1 MSKWGMNTLSLY
13 VQRNEEVISADS
25 RSLIS
30 KRYCT
35 VTSAMNREFWN
46 ITSDRQNSIYVG
58 SYGRGTAID
67 TSDIDILMS
76 LPESYYNQ
84 FNSVYGNGQ
93 SRLLQVV
100 RQAIL
105 VRYPRSEVRADGQV
119 VKINFSDGMFFE
131 ILPAFKNWDGSY
143 RYPDTNMGGNWR
155 STNPKAEQDAMKNK
169 NISSNGLLFDTCKH
183 LRYVRDNYFRSY
195 HLSGIVIDSFVY
207 YNKEKEAEKMATELF
222 KNIPSKV
229 GDLVRDVRI
238 GKIGLPDLQRP
249 FVWKDNKIR
258 ELYDSMLKGYPIG
271 YIMLWESPADYDE
284 KKSGIGING
293 KIYTEPK
300 ELVIDGQQRLTALVA
315 SMYGVKVKDKNFV
328 EREIKISFNP
338 LTREFAVWTSAFE
351 RTPEWIPKVS
361 DVFLAKENN
370 TISAFRR
377 KYIRAVNEA
386 RNKREEKA
394 LTDAEE
400 DLIEN
405 NINDLLNLSEY
416 SLPTLE
422 ISYNAR
428 EEDVADIFV
437 RVNSGGQSLTEN
449 NFIQTLISV
458 YENETSD
465 QMNLFCEQSRIPA
478 SGTSYNNIIA
488 IEPSHLIRM
497 AVGVGFRRARLRY
510 AYMLLRG
517 KNLETGKYSAEERQ
531 ENLAKFKEALLK
543 VMDLNNWHAFLNCI
557 GEAGYISKTQI
568 ASSNAVVFSYVLYL
582 IAKYDYKLDAV
593 RLKKTI
599 AKWFF
604 MGAITYF
611 YTGSTESEVEKQF
624 ADLRNVHDAE
634 QFIAYIE
641 RTITTRFTEDY
652 FRLTLPNELNS
663 AAAISPAWNGYIAA
677 QVVLNTPMLFS
688 ATPVSKYFILGAS
701 GTKNAVDK
709 HHIFPKNYLT
719 QIGYMTDRERNQIAN
734 FTYLDYVTNIDISD
748 DPPVEY
754 VERYRNRM
762 GETEYHKTCE
772 DHALPPD
779 FEKMEYIE
787 FLKERR
793 LRMAQIVQKAY
804 KKLCE

>member
-1 MSKWGMNTLSLY
+1 
-13 VQRNEEVISADS
+13 
-25 RSLIS
+25 
-30 KRYCT
+30 
-35 VTSAMNREFWN
+35 
-46 ITSDRQNSIYVG
+46 
-58 SYGRGTAID
+58 
-67 TSDIDILMS
+67 
-76 LPESYYNQ
+76 
-84 FNSVYGNGQ
+84 
-93 SRLLQVV
+93 
-100 RQAIL
+100 
-105 VRYPRSEVRADGQV
+105 
-119 VKINFSDGMFFE
+119 
-131 ILPAFKNWDGSY
+131 
-143 RYPDTNMGGNWR
+143 
-155 STNPKAEQDAMKNK
+155 
-169 NISSNGLLFDTCKH
+169 
-183 LRYVRDNYFRSY
+183 
-195 HLSGIVIDSFVY
+195 
-207 YNKEKEAEKMATELF
+207 MATELF

-734 FTYLDYVTNIDISD
+734 FTYLDYVTNIDILFPPSGSD
-748 DPPVEY
+748 NVPHTPPAGHQ
-754 VERYRNRM
+754 RYQCWSHNPN
-762 GETEYHKTCE
+762 K
-772 DHALPPD
+772 
-779 FEKMEYIE
+779 
-787 FLKERR
+787 
-793 LRMAQIVQKAY
+793 
-804 KKLCE
+804 

>member
-1 MSKWGMNTLSLY
+1 
-13 VQRNEEVISADS
+13 
-25 RSLIS
+25 
-30 KRYCT
+30 
-35 VTSAMNREFWN
+35 
-46 ITSDRQNSIYVG
+46 
-58 SYGRGTAID
+58 
-67 TSDIDILMS
+67 
-76 LPESYYNQ
+76 
-84 FNSVYGNGQ
+84 
-93 SRLLQVV
+93 
-100 RQAIL
+100 
-105 VRYPRSEVRADGQV
+105 
-119 VKINFSDGMFFE
+119 
-131 ILPAFKNWDGSY
+131 
-143 RYPDTNMGGNWR
+143 
-155 STNPKAEQDAMKNK
+155 
-169 NISSNGLLFDTCKH
+169 
-183 LRYVRDNYFRSY
+183 
-195 HLSGIVIDSFVY
+195 
-207 YNKEKEAEKMATELF
+207 MATELF

-762 GETEYHKTCE
+762 GETEYHKTSE